1 MRRLTAALALVAL
14 VAAGCSSGDDDS
26 TQAASATTTSTTTRK
41 APAGDA
47 FYQPPSPLPPGKPG
61 DVIWASSV
69 TAPEGTK
76 AWRIL
81 YRSTTVKGDAT
92 AVSALLF
99 APADA
104 PGTGASNDPT
114 PILAYA
120 HGTTGLADRC
130 APSKTYVDN
139 PKSGEASGIT
149 KDLLTRYVVVA
160 TDYEGLG
167 TPGVHPYVVG
177 LSEGRDVLDSIRAA
191 QRFSADNDLGASTQ
205 STSVVWGHSQGG
217 GAALLTAEL
226 APTYAPDAH
235 LAGAV
240 AGAPA
245 GELKL
250 LGTALR
256 TSPFFGYVFMA
267 AAGFHA
273 AYPDLDEST
282 IFTPEGIAAVEKAGD
297 SCSSEIVSE
306 YRGKDPN
313 LYMKADPGTTE
324 PFASILEENSPG
336 VRATKVP
343 IFMYQGEADEQI
355 PVVASK
361 LVLDRYCKNGTT
373 AYRKTYPGATH
384 TSVIPLALPEIES
397 YIADRLAGRPAPT
410 SCT

>member
-1 MRRLTAALALVAL
+1 MRRLAAAVLLVAL
-14 VAAGCSSGDDDS
+14 VAAGCSSGDDQS
-26 TQAASATTTSTTTRK
+26 TTAASTTTTTART

-47 FYQPPSPLPPGKPG
+47 FYQPPNPLPPGKPG
-61 DVIWASSV
+61 DVIWASTV
-69 TAPEGTK
+69 AAPEGTK

-81 YRSTTVKGDAT
+81 YRSTTVKGDPT

-99 APADA
+99 APATRGDTA
-104 PGTGASNDPT
+104 TPT

-130 APSKTYVDN
+130 APSKTYVEN
-139 PKSGEASGIT
+139 PKSGEAIAIAR
-149 KDLLTRYVVVA
+149 DLLAKYVVVA

-191 QRFSADNDLGASTQ
+191 QRFSADHDLGASAQ
-205 STSVVWGHSQGG
+205 SKSVVWGHSQGG

-226 APTYAPDAH
+226 APTYAPDAN

-245 GELKL
+245 SELKL

-256 TSPFFGYVFMA
+256 TSPFFGYLFMA

-273 AYPDLDEST
+273 AYPELDEST
-282 IFTPEGIAAVEKAGD
+282 VFTPAGIAAVEKAGE
-297 SCSSEIVSE
+297 SCSGDIVAE

-313 LYMKADPGTTE
+313 LYLKADPGTTE

-384 TSVIPLALPEIES
+384 TSVIPLALGEIES
-397 YIADRLAGRPAPT
+397 YLADRLAGKPAPS
-410 SCT
+410 SCG

>member
-1 MRRLTAALALVAL
+1 VRRLAAAVVTVALLALA
-14 VAAGCSSGDDDS
+14 AAGCSSSDDDS
-26 TQAASATTTSTTTRK
+26 TRAASTTTTTARK

-47 FYQPPSPLPPGKPG
+47 FYQPPNPLPPGKPG

-69 TAPEGTK
+69 SAPEGTR

-99 APADA
+99 APAVRGD
-104 PGTGASNDPT
+104 TASPT
-114 PILAYA
+114 PVLAYA

-130 APSKTYVDN
+130 APSKVYVDD
-139 PKSGEASGIT
+139 PQRGEASGIT
-149 KDLLTRYVVVA
+149 MDLLTKYVVVA

-191 QRFSADNDLGASTQ
+191 QRFGEQNDLGATTRSK
-205 STSVVWGHSQGG
+205 SVVWGHSQGG
-217 GAALLTAEL
+217 GAALVTAEL
-226 APTYAPDAH
+226 APTYAPDAN
-235 LAGAV
+235 LTGAV

-245 GELKL
+245 SELKL

-256 TSPFFGYVFMA
+256 TSPFFGYIFMA

-273 AYPDLDEST
+273 AYPELDESRV
-282 IFTPEGIAAVEKAGD
+282 FTPEGMAAVEKAGD
-297 SCSSEIVSE
+297 SCSGDIVAE
-306 YRGKDPN
+306 YRGKDPDVY
-313 LYMKADPGTTE
+313 LKADPGTTE
-324 PFASILEENSPG
+324 PFASILEDNSPG

-384 TSVIPLALPEIES
+384 TSVIPMALGEIES
-397 YIADRLAGRPAPT
+397 YLADRLAGKPAPS